1 VLFEYVP
8 VAFNCCVAPLKREGL
23 EGVTEI
29 DCSVVAVTVSVFD
42 PEMVPDVAVI
52 VVEPAATAV
61 ANPFEPDVLL
71 MVATLVVDE
80 LQIAVD
86 VRFWVLPL
94 ENVPVAVNCWVVP
107 GAMFALAGVTAI
119 DTSVAAVTVRVADPD
134 SAPDVAVIVVEPAA
148 TAVANPFDP
157 AVVLKV
163 ATPVLDELQAAV
175 VVRFWVLPSEKDP
188 VAVNCWVVPG
198 ARFAVAGVIASEMSV
213 AGVTVIV
220 IDPEIF
226 PNVAFTFAVPEILP
240 FACPGLPVVSTVATL
255 VLDELQTTDA
265 VRSLVVLSEYMPVA
279 VNCRPVFTA
288 RDILL
293 GVISIA
299 VSLPLPC
306 VDTWASSTPQ
316 PARLIIIRSA
326 DPRTAYTFVFD
337 ILVSSVLQED
347 HQAAKI

>member
-1 VLFEYVP
+1 
-8 VAFNCCVAPLKREGL
+8 LKRARPD
-23 EGVTEI
+23 GVTEI
-29 DCSVVAVTVSVFD
+29 DVNVAAVTVSVFD
-42 PEMVPDVAVI
+42 PEIVPDVAVI

-61 ANPFEPDVLL
+61 ANPFEPVMLP

-80 LQIAVD
+80 LQIADD

-94 ENVPVAVNCWVVP
+94 EKVPVAVNCCVVP

-134 SAPDVAVIVVEPAA
+134 IAPDVAVIVVEPAA

-157 AVVLKV
+157 AVLLKV

-175 VVRFWVLPSEKDP
+175 DVRFWVLPSEKDP

-198 ARFAVAGVIASEMSV
+198 ARLVFVGVIASEMSV

-226 PNVAFTFAVPEILP
+226 NDVAFMVTVPEILP
-240 FACPGLPVVSTVATL
+240 FACPGLPVAPVSTATTF
-255 VLDELQTTDA
+255 VLDELQTTDV

-288 RDILL
+288 RDILW

-306 VDTWASSTPQ
+306 VVTWAFSAPQ
-316 PARLIIIRSA
+316 PARLIIIRIAAPS
-326 DPRTAYTFVFD
+326 TA
-337 ILVSSVLQED
+337 
-347 HQAAKI
+347 